1 MAQKSNTSTT
11 KATKAVTIV
20 ELWLAIIRTAAN
32 PGSIVLDCPWE
43 DFDDEEGITPALIW
57 KAWTSRWLVEELK
70 PGTLDTWRT
79 VRADDVGTWDSPAGF
94 RCPASRYRLIISNPD
109 HDTDDTQPMAAH
121 VFVTGRQLET
131 AICQCGGQLAPE
143 SSADAGW
150 LAQTAETVLRQCY
163 RLEMPDRASLL
174 RLVRRF
180 TDTPDED
187 STKSAELTWTWSWC
201 EAATNP
207 NPGDIVY
214 DYATRNGARKVVER

>member
-1 MAQKSNTSTT
+1 MAQKTNSNTMTR
-11 KATKAVTIV
+11 AVTFV
-20 ELWLAIIRTAAN
+20 ELWLVIIKTAVN
-32 PGSIVLDCPWE
+32 PGRIVLECQWD
-43 DFDDEEGITPALIW
+43 DFDDEDGVTPAIVW
-57 KAWTSRWLVEELK
+57 KAWESRWLIEELV

-79 VRADDVGTWDSPAGF
+79 VSPDEVGTWDSPAGF
-94 RCPASRYRLIISNPD
+94 RCPASKYRLIVSNPAREAGGD
-109 HDTDDTQPMAAH
+109 EPLAAH
-121 VFVTGRQLET
+121 VFVSGRQLED

-201 EAATNP
+201 EAATHP